1 MHICIATITSRGRE
15 CGVSYREEQFM
26 ILAAAPQKAL
36 SVALKVGI
44 GFLSDIP
51 AQALSLGRRRQVF
64 YAGPIRSRDNVR
76 LN

>member
-1 MHICIATITSRGRE
+1 MHICIVTITSRGRE

-26 ILAAAPQKAL
+26 IFAAAPQKVL

-44 GFLSDIP
+44 GLLGDIP
-51 AQALSLGRRRQVF
+51 ARPLSIGRRSQVF

>member
-1 MHICIATITSRGRE
+1 
-15 CGVSYREEQFM
+15 M
-26 ILAAAPQKAL
+26 IFAAAPQKVL

-44 GFLSDIP
+44 GLLGDIP
-51 AQALSLGRRRQVF
+51 ARPLSIGRRSQVF